1 MTDPQQLS
9 QDLHFVREAVN
20 RRELTGP
27 SPAPIL
33 YVWAVYV
40 LVGYTMIDFWPQA
53 SGWFFMVGGIVG
65 GILSG
70 ILGKRAGRRIGEHD
84 RERGRRA
91 MLHWFG
97 GIFLAFLSVAALAAT
112 VPALRPPSA
121 TQVLAQIFVV
131 MIGLDY
137 FLAGVHL
144 DRHFLWL
151 GPIVMA
157 GGVLVGLFPHY
168 GWTGLGVVIALGLV
182 VPTFFPAHHAP
193 PTTGGPVA
201 EKGGIS

>member
-20 RRELTGP
+20 RREVAGK

-53 SGWFFMVGGIVG
+53 SGWFFMAGGIAG

-97 GIFLAFLSVAALAAT
+97 AT
-112 VPALRPPSA
+112 VPALRAPSA

-182 VPTFFPAHHAP
+182 APTFFPPHHAP
-193 PTTGGPVA
+193 PAISTSIA
-201 EKGGIS
+201 EKVGN